1 MDERVGQTLAARA
14 GLYRRLV
21 REAWGELDE
30 PVRRLH
36 ARALSSGTFKVC
48 RGRGR
53 LARLLARLLGLPR
66 EGEAVPLLLKVTPHG
81 DGGERWHRD
90 FAGRDFVTEQ
100 REHAG
105 SLLAER
111 TGPFEL
117 LFGLTVEGGALAYR
131 SVGAALRAGRLR
143 VNLPRGLAPRVE
155 ALERADGRGVR
166 VSVRVTAPLV
176 GLLIEYV
183 GHVMT
188 EGDGEG

>member
-1 MDERVGQTLAARA
+1 MGQTHASRT
-14 GLYRRLV
+14 GLYGRLV
-21 REAWGELDE
+21 GEAWGELDE

-36 ARALSSGTFKVC
+36 ARSLSSGTFAVR

-53 LARLLARLLGLPR
+53 AARLLARLLGLPR
-66 EGEAVPLLLKVTPHG
+66 DGAAVPLLLTVTPRE
-81 DGGERWHRD
+81 GGERWHRN
-90 FAGRDFVTEQ
+90 FAGRSFITEQ

-117 LFGLTVEGGALAYR
+117 LFALTVEGGALAYR

-176 GLLIEYV
+176 GPLIEYE

-188 EGDGEG
+188 EGDEEG